1 MPPHNQQPQGGSD
14 AGGVTIDQVIR
25 WGDQDPMRH
34 VNNTVYFQYCESARM
49 AYFEKLDWKQYREQ
63 PTDGFGLVHAGLNFR
78 RQMRYPGTVRV
89 TAQVIHIG
97 TRSFRFAMRLV
108 DAADGQLA
116 ADGEAVLCWLDY
128 AENKS
133 KPLPAGVIDAI
144 RRLEG
149 NDRLGRPSEAL

>member
-1 MPPHNQQPQGGSD
+1 MVENPPS
-14 AGGVTIDQVIR
+14 GGVTIEQVIR

-49 AYFEKLDWKQYREQ
+49 AYFEKLDWKRLREQ

-89 TAQVIHIG
+89 TAQVISIG
-97 TRSFRFAMRLV
+97 RRSFRFAMRLV
-108 DAADGQLA
+108 DATDGHLA
-116 ADGEAVLCWLDY
+116 ADGEAVLCWVDY
-128 AENKS
+128 GENKS
-133 KPLPAGVIDAI
+133 KPLPASIIDAI

-149 NDRLGRPSEAL
+149 NDRLGR